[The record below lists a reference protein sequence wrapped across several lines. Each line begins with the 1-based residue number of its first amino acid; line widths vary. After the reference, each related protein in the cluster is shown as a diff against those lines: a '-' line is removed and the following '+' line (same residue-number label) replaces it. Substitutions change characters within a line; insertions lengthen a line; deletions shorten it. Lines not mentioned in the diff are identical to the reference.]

1 MAKFQAPKGTRDFY
15 PPEAVIRRWILDSWQ
30 RVSIRN
36 GFEEFDGP
44 TFERLE
50 LYQAKSGD
58 EIVEQ
63 LFHFTDRGGRQFA
76 LRPEMTPTLA
86 RMVAARGQGLAKP
99 IRWFCMPAMF
109 RAERPQRGRLREF
122 MQWNIDIL
130 GEPGV
135 IADAECIFV
144 CIDLFRELGLT
155 PEQVTV
161 RINSR
166 ALVGALLEAAGF
178 EPASLGRVYP
188 VLDKRDKLPDDA
200 FAKLVDEVS
209 ADAKQRQALMTL
221 GQAQGAAGLESIRPM
236 LRDSPA
242 GLEEHDRLVALFETL
257 DLLEVGP
264 FCRFDMSVV
273 RGLAYYTG
281 VVFEAFGKGGLQ
293 RAICGGGRYDELLAE
308 VGGPALT
315 GVGFGLGDVAIGDLA
330 TEFNL
335 LPDNLG
341 HCESI
346 FIIDAEPAHFD
357 RVLSL
362 VSQLRQTNVTAIY
375 SYKRQ
380 SLTKQ
385 LRQASSRGATRVI
398 IVDQAGLG
406 QGTVGV
412 KDLQTGVQ
420 KDLPM
425 AAVLQSPFQD
435 LGPKT

>member
-1 MAKFQAPKGTRDFY
+1 MPKFQAPKGTRDFY
-15 PPEAVIRRWILDSWQ
+15 PADAAVRRWILETWR
-30 RVSIRN
+30 RVSVRN

-44 TFERLE
+44 TFEPLD
-50 LYQAKSGD
+50 LYKAKSGD

-63 LFHFTDRGGRQFA
+63 LFHFTDRGGRHLA

-86 RMVAARGQGLAKP
+86 RMVAARAQGLAKP

-144 CIDLFRELGLT
+144 VIDLFRELGLS
-155 PEQVTV
+155 PEQVRV

-166 ALVGALLEAAGF
+166 ALVSAILEAAGF
-178 EPASLGRVYP
+178 EHAVLPRIYP
-188 VLDKRDKLPDDA
+188 VLDKRDKLPEER
-200 FAKLVDEVS
+200 FAKLVNEVA
-209 ADAKQRQALMTL
+209 ADARQRATLMTL
-221 GQAQGAAGLESIRPM
+221 GQAKGSAGLESIRP
-236 LRDSPA
+236 LLSDSPT
-242 GLEEHDRLVALFETL
+242 GLEQHERLVHLFEIL
-257 DLLEVGP
+257 GQMGVAD
-264 FCRFDMSVV
+264 FCEFDMSVV

-308 VGGPALT
+308 VGGPPLT
-315 GVGFGLGDVAIGDLA
+315 GVGFGLGDVAVQDLA

-335 LPDNLG
+335 LPTNSG
-341 HCESI
+341 ACESV
-346 FIIDAEPAHFD
+346 FIIDAEPAYFD
-357 RVLSL
+357 RVLAL
-362 VSQLRQTNVTAIY
+362 ASQLRQEGVTAIY

-380 SLTKQ
+380 SFTKQ
-385 LRQASSRGATRVI
+385 LRQASGGGAARVV
-398 IVDQAGLG
+398 IVDQST
-406 QGTVGV
+406 QERGTVGV

-420 KDLPM
+420 KDVEIS
-425 AAVLQSPFQD
+425 AFVKAPFQD
-435 LGPKT
+435 LGAKT